1 MHPMIR
7 RSMKKWPQKPKP
19 ITIPHILVDAL
30 SPHFST
36 QVKQAAFTWDDMDS
50 NMKTKQTKKCTCTI
64 L

>member
-1 MHPMIR
+1 
-7 RSMKKWPQKPKP
+7 MKKWPQKPKP